1 MAKAYWSAT
10 FSPIIFRFPSCMPS
24 LGVYRLQVL
33 FDLSTKHI
41 CHTHIF
47 LPLAFPSFHLL
58 IKLANFDVE
67 NFFCRFLT
75 KEREV
80 NLLLST
86 EIKPRTSSIY
96 FKKRNRLTCAAKN
109 EKISAGFFLPFFSN
123 YSSYSICQF
132 TWWHEFFE
140 KICYLYKIHSFIH

>member
-1 MAKAYWSAT
+1 MKQVW
-10 FSPIIFRFPSCMPS
+10 
-24 LGVYRLQVL
+24 VL
-33 FDLSTKHI
+33 FDLSTI

-80 NLLLST
+80 NLLLSS

-96 FKKRNRLTCAAKN
+96 FKK
-109 EKISAGFFLPFFSN
+109 
-123 YSSYSICQF
+123 
-132 TWWHEFFE
+132 
-140 KICYLYKIHSFIH
+140 

>member
-1 MAKAYWSAT
+1 MNKNNSESESCAATLKLCSKIHSLSLDPTKHSSAVVIT
-10 FSPIIFRFPSCMPS
+10 C
-24 LGVYRLQVL
+24 VL
-33 FDLSTKHI
+33 FDLI
-41 CHTHIF
+41 FHTHIF

-96 FKKRNRLTCAAKN
+96 FKK
-109 EKISAGFFLPFFSN
+109 
-123 YSSYSICQF
+123 
-132 TWWHEFFE
+132 
-140 KICYLYKIHSFIH
+140 

>member
-1 MAKAYWSAT
+1 MKQVW
-10 FSPIIFRFPSCMPS
+10 
-24 LGVYRLQVL
+24 VL
-33 FDLSTKHI
+33 FDLSTI

-80 NLLLST
+80 NLLLSS

-96 FKKRNRLTCAAKN
+96 FKKMKPSNLRCKKWKN
-109 EKISAGFFLPFFSN
+109 FRRIIFLPFFCN
-123 YSSYSICQF
+123 QKE
-132 TWWHEFFE
+132 T
-140 KICYLYKIHSFIH
+140 LL